1 MQVHKEINT
10 PMHKSTKLNQKRQKS
25 AQKTNSCKKIQHELQ
40 INMKNN
46 KIHGKNYEK
55 FLKLTALNN
64 LYEYLLKMKI
74 IKIKKKFA
82 NI

>member
-1 MQVHKEINT
+1 
-10 PMHKSTKLNQKRQKS
+10 
-25 AQKTNSCKKIQHELQ
+25 
-40 INMKNN
+40 MKNN

-74 IKIKKKFA
+74 IKIKKVCQHLIKKIS
-82 NI
+82 NY